1 MSNEGRGWK
10 REIAALDLDLYVFK
24 AEDGSQRRMV
34 VRNAGWPIWADENT
48 VYFHRLADDGWWSI
62 FKVNASNPNTDQ
74 GGVLIQCFLYRPV
87 VVGNSFVVE
96 LGVRLKFRCE
106 F

>member
-1 MSNEGRGWK
+1 
-10 REIAALDLDLYVFK
+10 
-24 AEDGSQRRMV
+24 
-34 VRNAGWPIWADENT
+34 

-62 FKVNASNPNTDQ
+62 FKVNASDPNADQ
-74 GGVLIQCFLYRPV
+74 GGVLIQCFLYRPA